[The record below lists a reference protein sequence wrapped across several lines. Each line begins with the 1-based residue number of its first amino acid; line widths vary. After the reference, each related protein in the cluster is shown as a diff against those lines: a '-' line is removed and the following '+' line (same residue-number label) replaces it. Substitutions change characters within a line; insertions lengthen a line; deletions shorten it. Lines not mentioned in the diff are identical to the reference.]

1 MIADFICVPKNK
13 KITNIFIFKYYLI
26 LQKYFVMLLLIIYEI
41 IKIYNLFKKN
51 NNMSNCTFK
60 IHYKLFKIITKI
72 EKK

>member
-1 MIADFICVPKNK
+1 MIADFICVPKNQ

-41 IKIYNLFKKN
+41 IKIYNLFKKI

-60 IHYKLFKIITKI
+60 IHYKLFIIRYSLSLH
-72 EKK
+72 